1 MSIAKILVPVRG
13 DGKGENVL
21 AHAAAVARR
30 HNAHIEVMHCRARP
44 QDMIPY
50 GVAVPAALRKRL
62 EAQVVELANAEEASL
77 EALFRDLMG
86 RLGLELIETGTP
98 PRDWARDRP
107 SAGWCEE
114 QGKQMDVIKRH
125 GRLADLVAVAQ
136 PDRDRNL
143 GVNTLKAALFST
155 GRPVLVCPPAD
166 TVPRVLGER
175 IAIAWNGSTEAARA
189 VALSLPLIQAANEII
204 VLDGGADDH
213 GASGDELLRY
223 LEIRGVEARR
233 EPISGDDNPGRAI
246 LAAAAAAGA
255 DLLVMGA
262 YSHSREHE
270 SVFGGATQHVVD
282 RTTMPVI
289 MVH

>member
-13 DGKGENVL
+13 DGRGDNVL
-21 AHAAAVARR
+21 AHAAAIARR
-30 HNAHIEVMHCRARP
+30 HNAHIEAVHCRARP
-44 QDMIPY
+44 QDMIPA
-50 GVAVPAALRKRL
+50 GVAVPQALREQL
-62 EAQVVELANAEEASL
+62 EAQAVALANAEEASL
-77 EALFRDLMG
+77 RERFRDRLA
-86 RLGLELIETGTP
+86 RLGLDLIETGIP
-98 PRDWARDRP
+98 PRDRP

-125 GRLADLVAVAQ
+125 GRLADLVAVAK

-166 TVPRVLGER
+166 RAPQVLGAR
-175 IAIAWNGSTEAARA
+175 IAIAWNGAMEAARA
-189 VALSLPLIQAANEII
+189 VALALPLIQAADEII
-204 VLDGGADDH
+204 VLDGGTGDH
-213 GASGDELLRY
+213 GAGGDELLRY
-223 LEIRGVEARR
+223 LEIRGVKARR
-233 EPISGDDNPGRAI
+233 EPVSGGDNPGAAI
-246 LAAAAAAGA
+246 LAAAAAVGA

-282 RTTMPVI
+282 RTTMPVV

>member
-44 QDMIPY
+44 QDMIPS
-50 GVAVPAALRKRL
+50 GVAVPPALRKQL
-62 EAQVVELANAEEASL
+62 EAQMVELANAEEASL
-77 EALFRDLMG
+77 QEKFRARLAQ
-86 RLGLELIETGTP
+86 LGLDLIETGIP
-98 PRDWARDRP
+98 PRDRP

-125 GRLADLVAVAQ
+125 GRLADLVAVAK

-166 TVPRVLGER
+166 TAPQVLGER
-175 IAIAWNGSTEAARA
+175 IAIAWNGSTEASRA
-189 VALSLPLIQAANEII
+189 VALALPLIQAADEII
-204 VLDGGADDH
+204 VLDGGTGDH

-223 LEIRGVEARR
+223 LEIRGVKARR
-233 EPISGDDNPGRAI
+233 EPVSGGDNPGRAI

>member
-21 AHAAAVARR
+21 AHAAAIARR
-30 HNAHIEVMHCRARP
+30 HNAHIEAVHCRARP
-44 QDMIPY
+44 QDMIPH
-50 GVAVPAALRKRL
+50 GGAVPPALREQL

-77 EALFRDLMG
+77 QEKFQARLA
-86 RLGLELIETGTP
+86 RLGLDLIETGTP
-98 PRDWARDRP
+98 PRDRP

-125 GRLADLVAVAQ
+125 GRLADLVAVAK

-143 GVNTLKAALFST
+143 GVNTLKAALFDT

-166 TVPRVLGER
+166 TAPEVLGER
-175 IAIAWNGSTEAARA
+175 IAIAWNGSAEASRA
-189 VALSLPLIQAANEII
+189 VALALPLIQAADEII
-204 VLDGGADDH
+204 VLDGGTGDH
-213 GASGDELLRY
+213 GASGGEFMRY
-223 LEIRGVEARR
+223 LEIRGVKARR
-233 EPISGDDNPGRAI
+233 EAISGGDNPGRAI

-270 SVFGGATQHVVD
+270 SVFGGATQYVVD
-282 RTTMPVI
+282 QTGMPVV

>member
-1 MSIAKILVPVRG
+1 MPIRG

-21 AHAAAVARR
+21 AHAAAIARR
-30 HNAHIEVMHCRARP
+30 HNAHIEAVHCRARP
-44 QDMIPY
+44 QDMIPS
-50 GVAVPAALRKRL
+50 GVAVPPALRKQL
-62 EAQVVELANAEEASL
+62 EAQMVELANAEEASL
-77 EALFRDLMG
+77 QEKFRARLA
-86 RLGLELIETGTP
+86 RLGLELIETGIP
-98 PRDWARDRP
+98 PRDRP

-125 GRLADLVAVAQ
+125 GRLADLVAVAK

-155 GRPVLVCPPAD
+155 GRPVLICPPAE
-166 TVPRVLGER
+166 TAPQVLGER
-175 IAIAWNGSTEAARA
+175 IAIAWNGSAEASRA
-189 VALSLPLIQAANEII
+189 VALALPLIQAADEII
-204 VLDGGADDH
+204 VLDGGTGDH

-223 LEIRGVEARR
+223 LEIRGVKARR
-233 EPISGDDNPGRAI
+233 EPISGGDNPGRAI

-282 RTTMPVI
+282 QTTMPII

>member
-13 DGKGENVL
+13 DGKGDNVL

-30 HNAHIEVMHCRARP
+30 HNAHIEAVHCRARP
-44 QDMIPY
+44 QDMIPA
-50 GVAVPAALRKRL
+50 GVAVPQALREQL
-62 EAQVVELANAEEASL
+62 EAQAVALANAEEASL
-77 EALFRDLMG
+77 RERFRDRLA
-86 RLGLELIETGTP
+86 RLGLDLIETGIP
-98 PRDWARDRP
+98 PRDRP

-125 GRLADLVAVAQ
+125 GRLADLVAVAK

-166 TVPRVLGER
+166 RAPQVLGAR
-175 IAIAWNGSTEAARA
+175 IAIAWNGAMEAARA
-189 VALSLPLIQAANEII
+189 VALALPLIQAADEII
-204 VLDGGADDH
+204 VLDGGTGDH
-213 GASGDELLRY
+213 GAGGDELLRY
-223 LEIRGVEARR
+223 LEIRGVKARR
-233 EPISGDDNPGRAI
+233 EPVSGGDNPGAAI
-246 LAAAAAAGA
+246 LAAAAAVGA

-282 RTTMPVI
+282 RTTMPVV

>member
-1 MSIAKILVPVRG
+1 MSIAKILVPIRG

-21 AHAAAVARR
+21 AHAAAIARR
-30 HNAHIEVMHCRARP
+30 HNAHIEAVHCRARP
-44 QDMIPY
+44 QDMIPS
-50 GVAVPAALRKRL
+50 GVAVPPALRKQL
-62 EAQVVELANAEEASL
+62 EAQMVELANAEEASL
-77 EALFRDLMG
+77 QEKFRARLA
-86 RLGLELIETGTP
+86 RLGLELIESGIP
-98 PRDWARDRP
+98 PRDRP

-125 GRLADLVAVAQ
+125 GRLADLVAVAK

-166 TVPRVLGER
+166 TAPQVLGER

-189 VALSLPLIQAANEII
+189 VALALPLIQAADEII
-204 VLDGGADDH
+204 VLDGGTGDH

-223 LEIRGVEARR
+223 LEIRGVKARR
-233 EPISGDDNPGRAI
+233 EPVSGGDNPGRAI

>member
-30 HNAHIEVMHCRARP
+30 HNAHIEAVHCRARP
-44 QDMIPY
+44 QDMIPA
-50 GVAVPAALRKRL
+50 GVAVPPALRKQL
-62 EAQVVELANAEEASL
+62 ETQVVELANAEEASL
-77 EALFRDLMG
+77 QERFRARLA
-86 RLGLELIETGTP
+86 RLGLDLIETGLP
-98 PRDWARDRP
+98 PRDRP

-125 GRLADLVAVAQ
+125 GRLADLVAVAK

-155 GRPVLVCPPAD
+155 GRPVLVCPPAE
-166 TVPRVLGER
+166 TAPEVLGAR

-189 VALSLPLIQAANEII
+189 VALTLPLIQAADEII
-204 VLDGGADDH
+204 VLDGGTGDH

-233 EPISGDDNPGRAI
+233 EAISGGDNPGRVI

-270 SVFGGATQHVVD
+270 SVFGGTTQHVVD
-282 RTTMPVI
+282 QTGMPVVL
-289 MVH
+289 VH

>member
-13 DGKGENVL
+13 DGKGDNVL
-21 AHAAAVARR
+21 AHAAAIARK
-30 HNAHIEVMHCRARP
+30 HNAHIEAVHCRARP
-44 QDMIPY
+44 QDMIPS
-50 GVAVPAALRKRL
+50 GVAVPPALRKQL

-77 EALFRDLMG
+77 QEKFRARLA
-86 RLGLELIETGTP
+86 RLGLDLIETGIP
-98 PRDWARDRP
+98 PRDRP

-125 GRLADLVAVAQ
+125 GRLADLVAVAK

-155 GRPVLVCPPAD
+155 GRPVLVCPPAE
-166 TVPRVLGER
+166 TAPQVLGER
-175 IAIAWNGSTEAARA
+175 IAIAWNGSAEASRA
-189 VALSLPLIQAANEII
+189 VALALPLIQAADEII
-204 VLDGGADDH
+204 VLDGGTGDH
-213 GASGDELLRY
+213 GASGDEFMRY
-223 LEIRGVEARR
+223 LEIRGVKARR
-233 EPISGDDNPGRAI
+233 EPVSGGDNPGRAI

>member
-1 MSIAKILVPVRG
+1 MSIAKILVPIRG

-21 AHAAAVARR
+21 AHAAAIARR
-30 HNAHIEVMHCRARP
+30 HNAHIEAVHCRARP
-44 QDMIPY
+44 QDMIPS
-50 GVAVPAALRKRL
+50 GVAVPPALRKQL
-62 EAQVVELANAEEASL
+62 EAQMVELANAEEASL
-77 EALFRDLMG
+77 QEKFRARLAQ
-86 RLGLELIETGTP
+86 LGLDLIETGIP
-98 PRDWARDRP
+98 PRDRP

-125 GRLADLVAVAQ
+125 GRLADLVAVAK

-166 TVPRVLGER
+166 TAPQVLGER

-189 VALSLPLIQAANEII
+189 VALALPLIQAADEII
-204 VLDGGADDH
+204 VLDGGTGDH

-223 LEIRGVEARR
+223 LEIRGVKARR
-233 EPISGDDNPGRAI
+233 EPISGGDNPGRAI

>member
-30 HNAHIEVMHCRARP
+30 HNAHIEAVHCRARP

-50 GVAVPAALRKRL
+50 GVAVPPALRKQL

-86 RLGLELIETGTP
+86 RLGLELIESGTP
-98 PRDWARDRP
+98 PRDRP

-125 GRLADLVAVAQ
+125 GRLADLVAVAK

-143 GVNTLKAALFST
+143 GVNTLKAALFNT

-166 TVPRVLGER
+166 TAPQVLGGR

-189 VALSLPLIQAANEII
+189 VALALPLIQAADEII
-204 VLDGGADDH
+204 ILDGGTGDH

-233 EPISGDDNPGRAI
+233 EAISGGDNPGQAI

-282 RTTMPVI
+282 RTTMPVV

>member
-21 AHAAAVARR
+21 AHAAAIARR
-30 HNAHIEVMHCRARP
+30 HNAHIEAVHCRARP
-44 QDMIPY
+44 PAMIPH
-50 GVAVPAALRKRL
+50 GGAVPPALREQL

-77 EALFRDLMG
+77 QERFRARLA
-86 RLGLELIETGTP
+86 RLGLELIESGIP
-98 PRDWARDRP
+98 PRDRP

-125 GRLADLVAVAQ
+125 GRLADLVAVAK

-155 GRPVLVCPPAD
+155 GRPVLVCPPAE
-166 TVPRVLGER
+166 TAPEVLGER
-175 IAIAWNGSTEAARA
+175 IAIAWNGSAEASRA
-189 VALSLPLIQAANEII
+189 VALALPLIQAADEII
-204 VLDGGADDH
+204 VLDGGTGNH
-213 GASGDELLRY
+213 GAGGDEFMRY
-223 LEIRGVEARR
+223 LEIRGVKARR
-233 EPISGDDNPGRAI
+233 EPISGGDNPGRAI

-270 SVFGGATQHVVD
+270 SVFGGATQYVVD
-282 RTTMPVI
+282 QTGMPVV